1 MSNTPL
7 TPTYLA
13 YVHFSSMANK
23 KDEVRPMAIIGVD
36 KDSILVKAS
45 KYGSDPSIISPL
57 FPLNK
62 NWSVVNV

>member
-7 TPTYLA
+7 TPAYLA
-13 YVHFSSMANK
+13 HVSFSSMTNK
-23 KDEVRPMAIIGVD
+23 KEELRPMAIIGVD

-45 KYGSDPSIISPL
+45 KYGSEPSIISPL

-62 NWSVVNV
+62 NWSVTNV